1 MNEPWLRESQGRFLC
16 APQTQNVYS
25 LKIQHLLLLNV
36 KRWDE
41 DKIHSLFSID
51 VAREILAVP
60 LLELVRED
68 KLIWSGENDG
78 VYSVRTGY
86 RNLMKEKIKVMDREV

>member
-1 MNEPWLRESQGRFLC
+1 
-16 APQTQNVYS
+16 
-25 LKIQHLLLLNV
+25 LLPNV

>member
-1 MNEPWLRESQGRFLC
+1 
-16 APQTQNVYS
+16 
-25 LKIQHLLLLNV
+25 
-36 KRWDE
+36 
-41 DKIHSLFSID
+41 

>member
-1 MNEPWLRESQGRFLC
+1 
-16 APQTQNVYS
+16 
-25 LKIQHLLLLNV
+25 LLPNV

-51 VAREILAVP
+51 VAQEILAVP